1 MKVLKLG
8 TTSLLLRATLAQL
21 ADASGRIVD
30 LMNENGHYLYKREEP
45 KLGVIIC
52 VETAQPGDR
61 ATDSDIVIPECNTC
75 SQRVNHM
82 SWSVFSF
89 KLRYIVG
96 F

>member
-8 TTSLLLRATLAQL
+8 TTSLLLKATLAQI

-30 LMNENGHYLYKREEP
+30 LMNENGHYLYKREQP

-52 VETAQPGDR
+52 VETSQPGDR
-61 ATDSDIVIPECNTC
+61 ATECSTC

-82 SWSVFSF
+82 AWSVFSF